1 MTDIEQITEALKRRT
16 DDELRDLI
24 ANVLPQIIAAA
35 QAVLDARTRRPM
47 RHGTGCSCCGAGVK
61 QWR

>member
-1 MTDIEQITEALKRRT
+1 MTDIEQITEALKQLT

-24 ANVLPQIIAAA
+24 GNVLPQIIAAA
-35 QAVLDARTRRPM
+35 QTILDARTPM
-47 RHGTGCSCCGAGVK
+47 RHGTGCSCCGAGVR